1 MKEEMVWVDKW
12 VLRAGEEREGGEQGK
27 RGREGGRSR
36 CFDVIDMRRRD
47 DGFIDRYEEKR

>member
-1 MKEEMVWVDKW
+1 MVWVDKW